1 MAPTA
6 LRAALWGRVLREI
19 EHARAGRF
27 AHLIVKVNALTDDR
41 MIRLLYKASHAGV
54 QVDLIV
60 RGMCRLR
67 PGVPGVSDNIRVRS
81 IVGRFLEHS
90 RLYWFANGGKEE
102 LFIGS
107 ADLMERNLGR
117 RVEVLAPVKD
127 AAIREH
133 LRHVVLDAYLRDT
146 DRAMELDAEGRYVRP
161 TAGEMPRFNAQEF
174 LVAHYTRAGKD

>member
-6 LRAALWGRVLREI
+6 LRATLKSKIEREI
-19 EHARAGRF
+19 AHARAGRP
-27 AHLIVKVNALTDDR
+27 AHVVIKVNALTDDR
-41 MIRLLYKASHAGV
+41 MIRLLYTASQAGV
-54 QVDLIV
+54 AVDLII

-90 RLYWFANGGKEE
+90 RLYWFANGGDDE
-102 LFIGS
+102 LFFGS

-117 RVEVLAPVKD
+117 RIEVLAPVND
-127 AAIREH
+127 AAIRAH

-146 DRAMELDAEGRYVRP
+146 DRGMELDEAGRYVRP
-161 TAGEMPRFNAQEF
+161 QAFEQPRLSAQAFFIEYY
-174 LVAHYTRAGKD
+174 ARA